1 MNRSDLE
8 EDLMSAT
15 KRNPYEIVE
24 PYPLGGKKFSKP
36 MDADYARECVAE
48 FIAWIC
54 EDDIS
59 DSAVRHKLKNYIAQ
73 IVDNRIEEI
82 GYDDPVQDAYDRAD
96 YEYQLRKDQSLEG
109 Y

>member
-1 MNRSDLE
+1 MNREELE
-8 EDLMSAT
+8 EDLVSAT

-24 PYPLGGKKFSKP
+24 PYSLGNKKFSKP

-59 DSAVRHKLKNYIAQ
+59 DSAVRHKLKNFIAK
-73 IVDNRIEEI
+73 IVENRIEEI

-96 YEYQLRKDQSLEG
+96 YEYQLRKDQALERE
-109 Y
+109 

>member
-1 MNRSDLE
+1 MNREELE

-24 PYPLGGKKFSKP
+24 PYQLGNNKFSKP

-48 FIAWIC
+48 FIAYIC
-54 EDDIS
+54 EDDFS
-59 DSAVRHKLKNYIAQ
+59 DSNVRHRLKNFIAK
-73 IVDNRIEEI
+73 IVENRIDEI